1 MRRVQKPKMA
11 KETVKEKSET
21 VQPLKEARAVVKYL
35 RISPRKVRLVTQ
47 TIIRKPVT
55 NARSI
60 LMARNKKAA
69 RLVEKALKSAV
80 ANAKGKSMEESRLFV
95 LQAKADEGPLM
106 KRFMSRSMGRA
117 DRILKRTTHL
127 TLILR
132 EAEKTF
138 ASPAG
143 PEKGRAKAEKAKPKK
158 EKAAAGKA

>member
-1 MRRVQKPKMA
+1 MA
-11 KETVKEKSET
+11 KETVKEKPET
-21 VQPLKEARAVVKYL
+21 VQPVKEARAVVKYL

-47 TIIRKPVT
+47 TIIRKPVM

-60 LMARNKKAA
+60 LMALNKKAA

-95 LQAKADEGPLM
+95 VQAKADEGPLM

-132 EAEKTF
+132 EAEKSF
-138 ASPAG
+138 AAPAG
-143 PEKGRAKAEKAKPKK
+143 PEAGKAKAKQAKPKK
-158 EKAAAGKA
+158 VKAAAGKA